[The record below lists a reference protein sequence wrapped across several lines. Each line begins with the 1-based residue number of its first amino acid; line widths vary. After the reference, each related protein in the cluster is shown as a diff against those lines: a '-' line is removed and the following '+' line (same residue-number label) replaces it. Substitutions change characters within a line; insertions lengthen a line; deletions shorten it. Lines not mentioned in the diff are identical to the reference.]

1 MVKYILEIGTRMYA
15 EERGLLVKNILE
27 IGTRMVA
34 EERGFF
40 GKEYFGNRDA
50 DGRGGTRIFW

>member
-1 MVKYILEIGTRMYA
+1 MNVKKLGRGWSRRNADFLVKYILEIGTLMC
-15 EERGLLVKNILE
+15 
-27 IGTRMVA
+27 A

-50 DGRGGTRIFW
+50 DERGGTQISW

>member
-1 MVKYILEIGTRMYA
+1 MYILKIGTRMD
-15 EERGLLVKNILE
+15 
-27 IGTRMVA
+27 A

-50 DGRGGTRIFW
+50 DGRGRTRIIGKEYFGNWDADGRGRTRISC